1 MLQRSIMPKMLTP
14 KCSSILIIER
24 RFHSLTMVD
33 SHDKDIYELQRGY
46 VRSHSLQT
54 EIGACV
60 SYIFLGYNLQTQI
73 KGGFWEGK
81 KERAGYSSSFFAF
94 HSHFL
99 PIFVLGKG
107 GGGLPFCGQMVAFL
121 LTWYQGCHLLT
132 ASFFLEK

>member
-33 SHDKDIYELQRGY
+33 SHDNDIHEVQRGY

-73 KGGFWEGK
+73 KGDFWEGK
-81 KERAGYSSSFFAF
+81 KERGWVTLLLFAF

-107 GGGLPFCGQMVAFL
+107 GGGLPFCGLMVAFL
-121 LTWYQGCHLLT
+121 LTWYQEPPLT